1 MGRPNISSLL
11 AYFAP
16 VEPGGLADYAVR
28 QVRALA
34 ESGCRIVVLG
44 YPFIRERIANV
55 APTVQFIELELPP
68 KTGSRFYRLFTRIRA
83 YRRNVKILVGSVQE
97 LRITTVLISAYT
109 EYFAPF
115 WAKPLARL
123 ARRSVKFGVV
133 VHDPVRDFVLGPKWW
148 HLYSISQAYSFIE
161 TAFVH
166 EAGAIDTGWPSRN
179 NLRQAVIP
187 HGPYEFPTP
196 KNPISR
202 DQIRQDMHIPADAKV
217 LLSFGHIRDGKNLD
231 SVIRALVHLPNCH
244 LIVAGTEQSSGQRSA
259 SWYRELSGGL
269 GVSARCHWHVR
280 FISDEDVYKFFT
292 AADIVA
298 LLYSADFRSASG
310 VLNASSQ
317 FGLPVIASSGEG
329 PLKTLV
335 HSYQLG
341 RWIEPGDWNQLP
353 QALKSLFEAPHTPD
367 WDKYR
372 IENSWER
379 NARIVL
385 KYLAHSP
392 EITR

>member
-1 MGRPNISSLL
+1 MTKVM

-16 VEPGGLADYAVR
+16 VEPGGLADYAVC
-28 QVRALA
+28 QVRALT
-34 ESGCRIVVLG
+34 ESGCQIVFLG
-44 YPFIRERIANV
+44 YPFIKRRVANV
-55 APTVQFIELELPP
+55 ASSIQFIELELPP
-68 KTGSRFYRLFTRIRA
+68 KTGSRFKRLFTRIGA
-83 YRRNVKILVGSVQE
+83 SRRNVKTLVGLVEE

-123 ARRSVKFGVV
+123 AKKSVKFGVV

-148 HLYSISQAYSFIE
+148 HLYSISQAYSFVY

-166 EAGAIDTGWPSRN
+166 EAGEVDTGWPRRR

-196 KNPISR
+196 ENPFSR
-202 DQIRQDMHIPADAKV
+202 AQIRQDMHILADAKV

-231 SVIRALVHLPNCH
+231 SVIRALAQLPDFHLV
-244 LIVAGTEQSSGQRSA
+244 VAGTEQSSGQKSA
-259 SWYRELSGGL
+259 SWYRELADEL

-280 FISDEDVYKFFT
+280 FISDEEVYQFFT
-292 AADIVA
+292 AADLVV
-298 LLYSADFRSASG
+298 LLYSSDFRSASG

-335 HSYQLG
+335 NSHQLG
-341 RWIEPGDWNQLP
+341 RWIEPGDWDQLP
-353 QALKSLFEAPHTPD
+353 LALKSLFEDRPTPD
-367 WDKYR
+367 WDKYQ
-372 IENSWER
+372 IENSWEQ
-379 NARIVL
+379 NALNVL
-385 KYLAHSP
+385 KHLVNST
-392 EITR
+392 ESTG